1 MIRCLE
7 LKDIPTVVELEE
19 EIFGESLGYE
29 MLSEEISN
37 PLIWFRVIEI
47 DNEVIGYIGGYF
59 FMDDGEI
66 INFLINEK
74 YQHKGYGTQLFNS
87 IMDEAKSTGIKRVTL
102 EVRRSNMKGI
112 NFYIKHNFKEISVRK
127 HYYKNGEDALVM
139 MKELIWLY

>member
-1 MIRCLE
+1 MIRPLE
-7 LKDIPTVVELEE
+7 LKDIPTIVELEE
-19 EIFGESLGYE
+19 EIFGESLGYD

-74 YQHKGYGTQLFNS
+74 YQHMGYGSKLFNS

-112 NFYIKHNFKEISVRK
+112 SFYTKHNFKEISVRK

-139 MKELIWLY
+139 MKELI

>member
-7 LKDIPTVVELEE
+7 LKDIPTVVKLEE

-74 YQHKGYGTQLFNS
+74 YQHMGYGTQLFNS
-87 IMDEAKSTGIKRVTL
+87 IMDEEKSTGIKRVTL

-139 MKELIWLY
+139 RKELI

>member
-47 DNEVIGYIGGYF
+47 EDEVIGYIGGYF

-74 YQHKGYGTQLFNS
+74 YQHMGYGTQLFNS

-139 MKELIWLY
+139 MKELI

>member
-74 YQHKGYGTQLFNS
+74 YQHMGYGTQLFNS

-139 MKELIWLY
+139 MKELI

>member
-74 YQHKGYGTQLFNS
+74 YQHMGYGTQLFNS
-87 IMDEAKSTGIKRVTL
+87 IMDEAKSIGIKRVTL

-139 MKELIWLY
+139 MKELI

>member
-1 MIRCLE
+1 MIRRLE

-19 EIFGESLGYE
+19 EIFGESLGYD

-74 YQHKGYGTQLFNS
+74 YQHMGY
-87 IMDEAKSTGIKRVTL
+87 
-102 EVRRSNMKGI
+102 
-112 NFYIKHNFKEISVRK
+112 
-127 HYYKNGEDALVM
+127 
-139 MKELIWLY
+139 

>member
-1 MIRCLE
+1 MIRPLE
-7 LKDIPTVVELEE
+7 LKDIPTIVELEE
-19 EIFGESLGYE
+19 EIFGESLGYD

-74 YQHKGYGTQLFNS
+74 YQHMGYGSKLFNS
-87 IMDEAKSTGIKRVTL
+87 IMDEAKASGIKRVTL

-112 NFYIKHNFKEISVRK
+112 NFYTKHNFKEISVRK

-139 MKELIWLY
+139 MKELI